1 MHNPIAPIIIFE
13 NDSLVVV
20 NKPSGLLTVPDRFD
34 GNLPSLKR
42 MLRDKYGEIFVIHR
56 IDRDTSGIIMFAKN
70 DVAHKFYSMAFEER
84 SIQKKYLGLVHGTPL
99 QTSGTIDKPIAQHP
113 VLKGKMYIHRLGK
126 ASVTH
131 YRVVQN
137 FGLYSLVEWQIETGR
152 THQIRVHMQDLG
164 HPIVCDELYGT
175 ADPILLSR
183 IKRKFKLSKNE
194 EAERP
199 LLNRLALHASSLEFT
214 SQEGEQIHLEAPLF
228 KDMQATLT
236 QLGKNAK

>member
-1 MHNPIAPIIIFE
+1 MHNTEVPIIAE

-20 NKPSGLLTVPDRFD
+20 NKPSGLLTIPDRFD
-34 GNLPSLKR
+34 AQLPSVKTRLQQQ
-42 MLRDKYGEIFVIHR
+42 YGNIFVVHR
-56 IDRDTSGIIMFAKN
+56 IDRDTSGILLFAKN
-70 DVAHKFYSMAFEER
+70 EDAHKYYSAAFEER
-84 SIQKKYLGLVHGTPL
+84 TIVKKYLGLVHGSPL
-99 QTSGTIDKPIAQHP
+99 QSSGTINKPIAHHP
-113 VLKGKMYIHRLGK
+113 VQKGKMVVHRSGK
-126 ASVTH
+126 PSVTH
-131 YRVVQN
+131 YRVMQN

-175 ADPILLSR
+175 PEPIFLSR

-199 LLNRLALHASSLEFT
+199 MLNRLALHAFSLDFT
-214 SQEGEQIHLEAPLF
+214 SQEHRQIHLEAPLF

-236 QLGKNAK
+236 QLGKNSK

>member
-1 MHNPIAPIIIFE
+1 
-13 NDSLVVV
+13 
-20 NKPSGLLTVPDRFD
+20 
-34 GNLPSLKR
+34 
-42 MLRDKYGEIFVIHR
+42 
-56 IDRDTSGIIMFAKN
+56 
-70 DVAHKFYSMAFEER
+70 
-84 SIQKKYLGLVHGTPL
+84 
-99 QTSGTIDKPIAQHP
+99 
-113 VLKGKMYIHRLGK
+113 
-126 ASVTH
+126 
-131 YRVVQN
+131 
-137 FGLYSLVEWQIETGR
+137 VEWQIETGR

-175 ADPILLSR
+175 ADPIMLSR